1 MTELL
6 ACPCCGGAA
15 SIDGYK
21 DRHSA
26 GCEDCGLQTIY
37 RDSVAGTI
45 KAWNTRAP
53 LPSVLPIQAPDPI
66 YDARCA
72 LIDKTDWSAA

>member
-6 ACPCCGGAA
+6 DCPCCGGLA

-21 DRHSA
+21 EHYSA
-26 GCEDCGLQTIY
+26 GCEDCGLQTTY
-37 RDSVAGTI
+37 RESEAATA
-45 KAWNTRAP
+45 KAWNNRANR
-53 LPSVLPIQAPDPI
+53 PSALPIPAPDPI

-72 LIDKTDWSAA
+72 LQDRTDWS

>member
-15 SIDGYK
+15 NVDQQGRTYSI
-21 DRHSA
+21 
-26 GCEDCGLQTIY
+26 GCEDCGLQTTY
-37 RDSVAGTI
+37 FYMQDQAESV
-45 KAWNTRAP
+45 WNTRAP
-53 LPSVLPIQAPDPI
+53 LPSALPIQAPDPI

-72 LIDKTDWSAA
+72 LMDKTDWSAA